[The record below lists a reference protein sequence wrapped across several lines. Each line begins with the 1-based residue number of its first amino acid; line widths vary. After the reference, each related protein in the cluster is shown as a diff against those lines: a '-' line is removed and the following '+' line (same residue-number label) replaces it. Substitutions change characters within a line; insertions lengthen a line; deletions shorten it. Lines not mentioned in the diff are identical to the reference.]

1 MEKQS
6 QSAYL
11 NLSPSYN
18 VLCPPFMPPDMNLDE
33 NYNTSTDQ
41 YDPFTKFSLEHLFY
55 GIITV

>member
-1 MEKQS
+1 MNRHYCMDKQS

-18 VLCPPFMPPDMNLDE
+18 VLCPLFVPLSMNLDD

-41 YDPFTKFSLEHLFY
+41 
-55 GIITV
+55 